1 MAASLLP
8 CFRIPLFLWHR
19 LSCWFLYQS
28 IAVQSS
34 LCRQWQWH
42 PTGCNS
48 SPRRNTCLWEA
59 WHCGISEEW
68 WYAHRLSAPH
78 FIPERNGTASPDFSR
93 SCRLFSIFSDSAIFR
108 ISLAR
113 FASRS
118 IAAKHFS
125 PSSAGKWHP
134 MYFFPH
140 SLSHD
145 SISLRCP
152 SRWCF
157 HPPTI
162 GVSNSNCHDHHR
174 GDRHIPMEN
183 QPYADRQYSIGRK
196 HCNQKSPHR
205 TCGHKYS
212 RRSGSVC
219 LHTDF
224 LYGCNTCDRLSTSP
238 HPRNASPQVFPCM
251 TAGCKDLYNQTCRS
265 VSARSGNCFS
275 WISWTG
281 NTLPSL

>member
-68 WYAHRLSAPH
+68 WYAHRLSAP
-78 FIPERNGTASPDFSR
+78 ISSLNGTEQPRPTFPEVAASFPFSR
-93 SCRLFSIFSDSAIFR
+93 IPPYSVSPSHALPVAPSRPN
-108 ISLAR
+108 ISLPPLPGSDIR
-113 FASRS
+113 C
-118 IAAKHFS
+118 I
-125 PSSAGKWHP
+125 
-134 MYFFPH
+134 FFPH

-157 HPPTI
+157 RNVPL
-162 GVSNSNCHDHHR
+162 N
-174 GDRHIPMEN
+174 
-183 QPYADRQYSIGRK
+183 
-196 HCNQKSPHR
+196 
-205 TCGHKYS
+205 
-212 RRSGSVC
+212 
-219 LHTDF
+219 
-224 LYGCNTCDRLSTSP
+224 LS
-238 HPRNASPQVFPCM
+238 
-251 TAGCKDLYNQTCRS
+251 
-265 VSARSGNCFS
+265 
-275 WISWTG
+275 
-281 NTLPSL
+281 